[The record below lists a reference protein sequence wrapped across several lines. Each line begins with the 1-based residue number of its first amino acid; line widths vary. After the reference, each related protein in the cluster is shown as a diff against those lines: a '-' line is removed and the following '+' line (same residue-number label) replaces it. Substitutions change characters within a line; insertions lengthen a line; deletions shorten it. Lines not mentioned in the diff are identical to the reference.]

1 MIHNNRMATP
11 DPLPSTREKAN
22 RETSARIAEEGI
34 VLLENKGVLPFDSGV
49 RTIALY
55 GSGARHTIKGGT
67 GSGDVNVR
75 DYVTVEQ
82 GLLNSGYSVVTGEV
96 LTEYDGILQNA
107 RLIYD
112 ASVRERAKAGA
123 FAGLIAMMSNPF
135 IPPVFPGLTEEVLC
149 RQKKSFAGI
158 RRMRR
163 FMFCP
168 GIPGKVLTAERS
180 PGTIT

>member
-1 MIHNNRMATP
+1 MIHSNRMATP

-34 VLLENKGVLPFDSGV
+34 VLLENKGVLPFDRGV
-49 RTIALY
+49 STIALY

-96 LTEYDGILQNA
+96 LAEYDGILQNA

-112 ASVRERAKAGA
+112 ASVREWAKAGA

-149 RQKKSFAGI
+149 RHPADAA
-158 RRMRR
+158 
-163 FMFCP
+163 
-168 GIPGKVLTAERS
+168 V
-180 PGTIT
+180 

>member
-1 MIHNNRMATP
+1 MIHNNRMATS

-22 RETSARIAEEGI
+22 RETSARVAEEGI

-49 RTIALY
+49 SSITLY
-55 GSGARHTIKGGT
+55 GSGARHTVKGGT

-82 GLLNSGYSVVTGEV
+82 GLRRSGYAVVTGDV
-96 LTEYDGILQNA
+96 LSEYDQILLDAQRA
-107 RLIYD
+107 YD

-149 RQKKSFAGI
+149 PASGGCGGLCSVPEFRG
-158 RRMRR
+158 R
-163 FMFCP
+163 C
-168 GIPGKVLTAERS
+168 
-180 PGTIT
+180 

>member
-1 MIHNNRMATP
+1 MIHNNRMATS

-22 RETSARIAEEGI
+22 RETSARVAEEGI

-49 RTIALY
+49 SSIALY
-55 GSGARHTIKGGT
+55 GSGARHTVKGGT

-82 GLLNSGYSVVTGEV
+82 GLRRSGYAVVTGDV
-96 LTEYDGILQNA
+96 LSEYDQILLDAQRA
-107 RLIYD
+107 YD

-135 IPPVFPGLTEEVLC
+135 IPPVFPGPD
-149 RQKKSFAGI
+149 G
-158 RRMRR
+158 
-163 FMFCP
+163 
-168 GIPGKVLTAERS
+168 RS
-180 PGTIT
+180 PLPASGGCGGLCSVPEFRGRC

>member
-1 MIHNNRMATP
+1 MIHNNRMATS

-22 RETSARIAEEGI
+22 RETSTRIAEEGI

-96 LTEYDGILQNA
+96 WPNTTGFC
-107 RLIYD
+107 R
-112 ASVRERAKAGA
+112 
-123 FAGLIAMMSNPF
+123 M
-135 IPPVFPGLTEEVLC
+135 PGLSMMPPSASGQRPVLL
-149 RQKKSFAGI
+149 QG
-158 RRMRR
+158 
-163 FMFCP
+163 
-168 GIPGKVLTAERS
+168 
-180 PGTIT
+180 